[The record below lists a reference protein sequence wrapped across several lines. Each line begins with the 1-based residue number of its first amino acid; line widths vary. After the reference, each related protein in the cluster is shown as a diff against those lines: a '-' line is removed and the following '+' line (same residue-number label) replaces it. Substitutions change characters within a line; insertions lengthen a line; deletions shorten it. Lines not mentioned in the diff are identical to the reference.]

1 MRTKRQCASDAEK
14 IAVDITKI
22 FCANTLPTR
31 FTLDSENRITFLP
44 SSGVETAERCTWREK
59 GLYPRY
65 CKCACLRFET
75 CMPDRSFL
83 ARYSVKCARC
93 DGQSESVRHLF
104 CSFCNEILTGH
115 IAGPGGKISDHLVT
129 IRHLFHEAMAMSSYV
144 RVNSSC
150 EPADRDARLNVQ
162 QIADYISNLDEWAK
176 TIRFPSKSSAKRQD
190 FELIVRQM
198 TGDLSRLCAKV
209 QEVEHQQSQQPSM
222 NCMSQ
227 CTDEPANRGEAL
239 FDESCESHVDRLM
252 SKARIVALPES
263 LHVPAHQDAADQ
275 EAPSPHC
282 HASRRRRS
290 SSHRPPPISVSVVG
304 RPTAPRFAGLP
315 FLSRRLLK

>member
-1 MRTKRQCASDAEK
+1 
-14 IAVDITKI
+14 
-22 FCANTLPTR
+22 
-31 FTLDSENRITFLP
+31 
-44 SSGVETAERCTWREK
+44 
-59 GLYPRY
+59 
-65 CKCACLRFET
+65 
-75 CMPDRSFL
+75 
-83 ARYSVKCARC
+83 
-93 DGQSESVRHLF
+93 
-104 CSFCNEILTGH
+104 
-115 IAGPGGKISDHLVT
+115 
-129 IRHLFHEAMAMSSYV
+129 MSSYV

-290 SSHRPPPISVSVVG
+290 SSHRPPPISDPPQPHPDLVPEDLDSCERYLRSCLDADDLPAG
-304 RPTAPRFAGLP
+304 TPTAFLTIQFAAHAPNALP
-315 FLSRRLLK
+315 AQAAARGGGDGGDLELDMLPASPPAPLTLLT